1 MTDPQTLT
9 DDALVERIASSAAK
23 SREATA
29 ALIADLVELERRHLH
44 LAHGFR
50 SLFGYC
56 RRVLHCSEAGAYDRM
71 EAAHAA
77 ARFPVIIAMLA
88 DGALHL
94 TAVRLLAPHLK
105 DEDHL
110 ALLGAAIHQSSRD
123 VRVLLAGW
131 FPQADV
137 PSSVRRLPTPLSS
150 GRYEFRF
157 TGDEETAALLQE
169 ARELLSHALPDGNMA
184 AIFKRGL
191 RLVVAEA
198 RKKRHSAT
206 DRARR
211 SRRAQQPPTTPR
223 SRDIPAEVARAVWE
237 RDGGQCAFVGKTG
250 VRCEERRFLEFHH
263 RKPWEAGGGP
273 SVENIAL
280 RCEAH
285 NQYESR
291 AYFGPLREAAAQM
304 SP

>member
-1 MTDPQTLT
+1 
-9 DDALVERIASSAAK
+9 
-23 SREATA
+23 
-29 ALIADLVELERRHLH
+29 
-44 LAHGFR
+44 
-50 SLFGYC
+50 
-56 RRVLHCSEAGAYDRM
+56 M

-88 DGALHL
+88 EGALHL

-110 ALLGAAIHQSSRD
+110 ALLGAAIDKSTRD

-131 FPQADV
+131 FPRADV
-137 PSSVRRLPTPLSS
+137 PASVRRVPTPLSS

-169 ARELLSHALPDGNMA
+169 ARELLSHALPDGDMA

-191 RLVVAEA
+191 KLVVADA

-206 DRARR
+206 DRPRR
-211 SRRAQQPPTTPR
+211 SRQAQPPPATR
-223 SRDIPAEVARAVWE
+223 SRDIPADVARAVWA
-237 RDGGQCAFVGKTG
+237 RDGGQCAFIGKG
-250 VRCEERRFLEFHH
+250 GQRCEERRFVEFHH
-263 RKPWEAGGGP
+263 KKPWEAGGEA

-280 RCEAH
+280 RCDAH
-285 NQYESR
+285 NQYEKR
-291 AYFGPLREAAAQM
+291 AYFGPLREAATQM